1 MRLLTITNKRCYRVD
16 GKHYTTGGAPKEF
29 NTLANNLDF
38 HLLAEFLDRDR
49 VEPTWEEIDPRAK
62 CFSLGRIKQIATF
75 PPAISASFR
84 AAGLAEEIVKKHRID
99 IVIMKGPS
107 EVSMAPLLSLK
118 KYHVPLIY
126 HYSLDWIQDVIVSGK
141 KTRLRRFCLPY
152 FVFARYYRQAIEK
165 FFFPRADALATVAS
179 PYAKALDK
187 YKPGRVYLL
196 PSTFT
201 TSKTQ
206 IESDLYP
213 KNIEKNHF
221 LFVGRIDRNKNLQL
235 IAHALKILNQKMPE
249 TKIKVDIVGEGEEYR
264 NVLKLAEELKVA
276 EQFNYI
282 GYVKNDELQ
291 KYYRGAYALLL
302 PSISEL
308 LGKVII
314 ESFTNSTPAIASD
327 VGGVSDILKDGKNG
341 YFIDP
346 FSPESLAEKMEKII
360 KEKDYYPELQK
371 NAIVTALKFSRE
383 STLER
388 WLNTLESIIGNYN
401 LKVK

>member
-1 MRLLTITNKRCYRVD
+1 MRLLTITYKRCYRVN
-16 GKHYTTGGAPKEF
+16 GKHYSTGGSPKEF
-29 NTLANNLDF
+29 NTLAENLDF
-38 HLLAEFLDRDR
+38 HLLAEFLEKDK
-49 VEPTWEEIDPRAK
+49 VEPAWEEIDPRVK
-62 CFSLGRIKQIATF
+62 CFSLGKIKQIATF

-84 AAGLAEEIVKKHRID
+84 AAGLAEEIVKKHNID
-99 IVIMKGPS
+99 IVLMKGPS

-206 IESDLYP
+206 VVSDLSP
-213 KNIEKNHF
+213 KNIDENHF

-235 IAHALKILNQKMPE
+235 IAHALKILNRKIPE
-249 TKIKVDIVGEGEEYR
+249 TKIKIDIIGEGEEYWK
-264 NVLKLAEELKVA
+264 VLKLAEELDVA
-276 EQFNYI
+276 GHFNYI

-291 KYYRGAYALLL
+291 RFYRKAYALLL
-302 PSISEL
+302 PSFSEL
-308 LGKVII
+308 LPKVVI
-314 ESFTNSTPAIASD
+314 ESFTAATPVIAAR
-327 VGGVSDILKDGKNG
+327 VGGIPDMLDDGKNG

-360 KEKDYYPELQK
+360 KEKGHYPELQK

-388 WLNTLESIIGNYN
+388 WQNTLEGIIKSYN
-401 LKVK
+401 SKVK